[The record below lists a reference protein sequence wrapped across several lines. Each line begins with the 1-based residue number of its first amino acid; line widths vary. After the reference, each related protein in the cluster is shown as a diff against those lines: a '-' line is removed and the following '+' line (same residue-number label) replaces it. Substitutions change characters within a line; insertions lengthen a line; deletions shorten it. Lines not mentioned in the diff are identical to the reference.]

1 MAKIKA
7 PFLKSP
13 VNTTNIMADV
23 LIALIPVSIM
33 AIVKFGYRSA
43 IMIAAGI
50 ISAVLFEYLYEKMT
64 GKDSTIKD
72 LSAAVTGLLV
82 ALSYPANVP
91 IWIIFLGTFIA
102 IVVIKQFS
110 GGIGKN
116 IFNPAVISRVLIK
129 ILFTPIITNWIAPGP
144 DAVSIAT
151 PLEFVGNG
159 QKTII
164 EGAPM
169 IEDLFFGNIGGGI
182 GETVK
187 WAILIGL
194 AYLVIRKIIHI
205 EMPLALILGLFLS
218 SMLFG
223 ESDLNF
229 ALYHI
234 LSGTALFAAVFMAT
248 DYSTSPLNRR
258 ARFYYALAI
267 GILTGIIRQLFD
279 LPGGIGISI
288 LLMNLAVPLFETR
301 IVPRVFG
308 HREKSVISQAR

>member
-1 MAKIKA
+1 
-7 PFLKSP
+7 
-13 VNTTNIMADV
+13 MADV

-43 IMIAAGI
+43 IMILLGI
-50 ISAVLFEYLYEKMT
+50 ASAVLFEYLYQKIT
-64 GKDSTIKD
+64 GEDSTIKD

-82 ALSYPANVP
+82 ALSYPSNVP
-91 IWIIFLGTFIA
+91 FWIIILGSFIA
-102 IVVIKQFS
+102 IIIIKQFS

-116 IFNPAVISRVLIK
+116 IFNPAVFSRVLIK
-129 ILFTPIITNWIAPGP
+129 ILFTPIITNWITPGP
-144 DAVSIAT
+144 DAVSTAT

-159 QKTII
+159 QKTFM

-187 WAILIGL
+187 WAILLGFV
-194 AYLVIRKIIHI
+194 YLVIRKIIHF
-205 EMPLALILGLFLS
+205 EMPLAVILGIFLT

-234 LSGTALFAAVFMAT
+234 LSGTVLFAAVFMAT
-248 DYSTSPLNRR
+248 DYSSSPLNRR

-279 LPGGIGISI
+279 IPGGIGIAI
-288 LLMNLAVPLFETR
+288 LLMNLAVPLFETW